1 MALDQ
6 ELLDIL
12 RCPETRQPV
21 ALADAALVAKLN
33 ALISEGQLTDRG
45 GETVKE
51 PVDAALVREDGT
63 IAYLVR
69 DEIPEMLIDSGIEL
83 GRL

>member
-33 ALISEGQLTDRG
+33 VLISEGQLTDRG